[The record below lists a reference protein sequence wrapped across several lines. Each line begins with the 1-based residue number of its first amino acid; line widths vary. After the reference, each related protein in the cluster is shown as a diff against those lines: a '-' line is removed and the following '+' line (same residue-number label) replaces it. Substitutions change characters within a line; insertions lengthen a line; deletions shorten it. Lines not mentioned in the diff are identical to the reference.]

1 MYLKL
6 KSLPALFIFLVLTI
20 LCTNCGNTSSNEKEH
35 LVFRYNENGN
45 IPTLDPAF
53 ARDLSRLNA
62 CNQLFSGLIQLDENL
77 ATQPDIAKN
86 WTLSKDMKTY
96 LFNLRDDVYFHKND
110 CFKNSSKT
118 RKVIAQDFTYSFN
131 RLTDPKVASSGR
143 WVMDF
148 VESYNALNDSTFQIK
163 LKKPF
168 PAYLSLLSTKYCSVV
183 PEEAIEYYGSTF
195 RKNPVG
201 TGPFKFK
208 AWEENTKLVFRKNNM
223 YYEKD
228 NEGNQLPYLEAVA
241 ITFLSDK
248 QAEFLQFI
256 QGNLDMLRSI
266 DNSYKD
272 ELLTPNGALNEAY
285 ADRVTLHKIPSLN
298 SEYIGMFLGN
308 KGDVLQNK
316 NLRKAIN
323 FGFSRKAMISF
334 LRNNIGTPANSGFIP
349 KGIDGYNEQLG
360 YTYQPEKAKAYFE
373 AFKKETGSK
382 KAHITLGTT
391 AEYASICEFIQREVQ
406 KIGIDITVEVMP
418 SGTLR
423 QKKRSGKIQ
432 MFRASWIAD
441 YPDAENFMI
450 PYIAEKFAPNGP
462 NYTHFKN
469 KTFETLYKK
478 SFTINNIEERKLIYQ
493 KLDSILIEEAPII
506 PLFYDE
512 AIRFDQKNITGIP
525 NNSQSFLFLK
535 EVKKTTVD

>member
-1 MYLKL
+1 MKRLL
-6 KSLPALFIFLVLTI
+6 LIFIFTSI
-20 LCTNCGNTSSNEKEH
+20 SFLCISCGNEHNTNKDH

-53 ARDLSRLNA
+53 ARDLARLNA
-62 CNQLFSGLIQLDENL
+62 CNQLFSGLIQLDEKL
-77 ATQPDIAKN
+77 TSKPDIAKR

-96 LFNLRDDVYFHKND
+96 TFHLRNDVFFHKNK
-110 CFKNSSKT
+110 CFKNPSKT
-118 RKVIAQDFTYSFN
+118 RKVVAQDFTYSFN
-131 RLTDPKVASSGR
+131 RLTDPKVASSGS

-148 VESYNALNDSTFQIK
+148 VEKYTALNDSTFQIK

-183 PEEAIEYYGSTF
+183 PKEAIEHYGNTF

-208 AWEENTKLVFRKNNM
+208 AWEENTKLVFRKNNL

-228 NEGNQLPYLEAVA
+228 ANGNNLPYLEAVA

-272 ELLTPNGALNEAY
+272 ELLTPKGALQPKY
-285 ADRVTLHKIPSLN
+285 AKQVVLHKIPSLN
-298 SEYIGMFLGN
+298 SEYIGMFIGN
-308 KGDVLQNK
+308 KDDVLQNK

-323 FGFSRKAMISF
+323 YGFSRKAMISF

-349 KGIDGYNEQLG
+349 KGIDGYNAQKG
-360 YTYQPEKAKAYFE
+360 YTYQPEKAKALFE
-373 AFKKETGSK
+373 TFKKQTGLTK
-382 KAHITLGTT
+382 TNITLGTT

-450 PYIAEKFAPNGP
+450 PYIKEKFAPNGP

-469 KTFETLYKK
+469 DTFEALYKE
-478 SFTINNIEERKLIYQ
+478 SFTINEIEKRKLIYQ

-512 AIRFDQKNITGIP
+512 AIRFDQKNVVGIP
-525 NNSQSFLFLK
+525 NNSQSFLYLK
-535 EVKKTTVD
+535 NVQKIKEE

>member
-1 MYLKL
+1 MKRLL
-6 KSLPALFIFLVLTI
+6 LIFIFTSI
-20 LCTNCGNTSSNEKEH
+20 SFLCISCGNNHNSNKDH

-53 ARDLSRLNA
+53 ARDLARLNA
-62 CNQLFSGLIQLDENL
+62 CNQLFSGLIQLNEKL
-77 ATQPDIAKN
+77 ISKPDIAKR

-96 LFNLRDDVYFHKND
+96 TFHLRNDVFFHKNK
-110 CFKNSSKT
+110 CFKTPSKT
-118 RKVIAQDFTYSFN
+118 RKVVAQDFTYSFN
-131 RLTDPKVASSGR
+131 RLTDPKVASSGS

-148 VESYNALNDSTFQIK
+148 VEKYTALNDSTFQIK

-183 PEEAIEYYGSTF
+183 PKEAIEHYGNTF

-208 AWEENTKLVFRKNNM
+208 AWEENTKLVFRKNNL

-228 NEGNQLPYLEAVA
+228 ANGNKLPYLEAVA

-285 ADRVTLHKIPSLN
+285 ADRVTLHKTPSLN

-382 KAHITLGTT
+382 KANITLGTT

-469 KTFETLYKK
+469 DTFEALYKK
-478 SFTINNIEERKLIYQ
+478 SFTINEIEERKLIYQ
-493 KLDSILIEEAPII
+493 KLDSILIDEAPII

-535 EVKKTTVD
+535 EVKKTTVN

>member
-1 MYLKL
+1 M
-6 KSLPALFIFLVLTI
+6 KSLLHNLILFVSII
-20 LCTNCGNTSSNEKEH
+20 LFFSCDNTNNENRDH
-35 LVFRYNENGN
+35 LVFRYNENSN

-53 ARDLSRLNA
+53 SRDLARLNA
-62 CNQLFSGLIQLDENL
+62 CNQLFSGLIQLDEKL
-77 ATQPDIAKN
+77 AIKPDIAKS
-86 WTLSKDMKTY
+86 WKVSKDMKTY
-96 LFNLRDDVYFHKND
+96 TFNLRKDVYFHTND
-110 CFKNSSKT
+110 CFKTDSKT
-118 RKVIAQDFTYSFN
+118 RNVKAQDFTYSFN

-148 VESYNALNDSTFQIK
+148 VDRYQAINDSTFQII

-183 PEEAIEYYGSTF
+183 PKEAIDYYGGMF

-201 TGPFKFK
+201 TGPFQFK
-208 AWEENTKLVFRKNNM
+208 AWEENTKLVFRKNKL

-228 NEGNQLPYLEAVA
+228 NNGNQLPYLEAVA

-248 QAEFLQFI
+248 QAEFLQFV

-272 ELLTPNGALNEAY
+272 ELLTPKGLLNPLY
-285 ADRVTLHKIPSLN
+285 QNDITLHKIPSLN
-298 SEYIGMFLGN
+298 SEYIGFYLGD
-308 KGDVLQNK
+308 KKSKLQNK

-323 FGFSRKAMISF
+323 YGFDRKAMISF

-349 KGIDGYNEQLG
+349 KGIEGYNAQKG
-360 YTYQPEKAKAYFE
+360 YSYQPEKAKAYFNK
-373 AFKKETGSK
+373 FKNETGSNLTK
-382 KAHITLGTT
+382 ITLGTT
-391 AEYASICEFIQREVQ
+391 SEYATLCEFIQREVQ
-406 KIGIDITVEVMP
+406 KIGIIINVEVMP
-418 SGTLR
+418 AGTLR
-423 QKKRSGKIQ
+423 QKKKGGKIS

-450 PYIAEKFAPNGP
+450 PYISEKFAPNGP

-469 KTFETLYKK
+469 DEFERLYRK
-478 SFTINNIEERKLIYQ
+478 SFFINEINERKLIYQ

-512 AIRFDQKNITGIP
+512 AIRFDRKNVIGIP
-525 NNSQSFLFLK
+525 NNSQSFLYLK
-535 EVKKTTVD
+535 NVKKTTVN

>member
-1 MYLKL
+1 L